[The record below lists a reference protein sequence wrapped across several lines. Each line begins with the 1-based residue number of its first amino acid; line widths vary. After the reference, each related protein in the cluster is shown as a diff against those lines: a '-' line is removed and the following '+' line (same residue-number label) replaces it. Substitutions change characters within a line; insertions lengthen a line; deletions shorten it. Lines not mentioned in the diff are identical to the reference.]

1 MTQRHQ
7 VRSDVLGEV
16 SNIPRNVALRVE
28 TAGGVGDLGRV
39 VGVLALLDLTPAS
52 LMAQGRGEGFS
63 IDIRLVADDRRG
75 ELCLARLRAL
85 VAVTRA
91 RLSVVATAPSK
102 GRFDAHAQ

>member
-1 MTQRHQ
+1 LIQRHQ

-16 SNIPRNVALRVE
+16 LDIPRNVALRVE

-39 VGVLALLDLTPAS
+39 VGVLALLSLTPAS

-63 IDIRLVADDRRG
+63 IDIRLVADARRS